1 MASMNYNT
9 IVAVA
14 DCVKDEPMSLRQ
26 DLHFIQDNI
35 NCTFVAIDCIMTY
48 FYGLNPPTVEKEPEK
63 DPNCFMDEMMQTVRA
78 SERLRYISEKL
89 RDMITLDRT

>member
-9 IVAVA
+9 IAA
-14 DCVKDEPMSLRQ
+14 MPDCVKDEPMSLRQ

-35 NCTFVAIDCIMTY
+35 NCTYVAIDCIMTY
-48 FYGLNPPTVEKEPEK
+48 FYGLNQPTVEKELEK
-63 DPNCFMDEMMQTVRA
+63 DPNCFMDEMMQTVRS
-78 SERLRYISEKL
+78 SEKLRYISEKL